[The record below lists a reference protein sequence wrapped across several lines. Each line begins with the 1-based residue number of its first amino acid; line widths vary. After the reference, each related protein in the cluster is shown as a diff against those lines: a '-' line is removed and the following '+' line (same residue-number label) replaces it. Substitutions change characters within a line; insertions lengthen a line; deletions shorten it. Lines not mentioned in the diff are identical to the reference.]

1 MVENT
6 GIPSFHLKAPG
17 FQHVDGVQA
26 VAYCRLR
33 KMDTDFRR
41 TERQRAVISQC
52 LAKAKSADLKVLR
65 TVILACFPQV
75 STSVDMQDLIDL
87 ALIVK
92 DFHIGDTAGFPFD
105 LKIQDVGKLDCVVP
119 VTLSSN
125 VVKLHQFLF
134 GTENYKPS
142 RSEERRVGKECRL

>member
-1 MVENT
+1 MDDFVSVNWKAIADGINILGGVDIEVTPEEFTQINGYITSVVENT

-65 TVILACFPQV
+65 TVILACFPRYPPAW
-75 STSVDMQDLIDL
+75 I
-87 ALIVK
+87 
-92 DFHIGDTAGFPFD
+92 
-105 LKIQDVGKLDCVVP
+105 
-119 VTLSSN
+119 
-125 VVKLHQFLF
+125 
-134 GTENYKPS
+134 
-142 RSEERRVGKECRL
+142 CRI